1 MLPKDLANESISK
14 DAVWSIQQQLIRD
27 DAFVIGIYNED
38 KRDHALNASNITSS
52 STYINGTSGYYGY
65 AKNVI
70 SGQTR
75 AVDGE
80 AGVYNGSNAYIAGIN
95 RWMSKDTTNKNLK
108 SSPEWIRLEWN
119 YNIKGLSSIEVI
131 HDTGMHRQLTLTQKT
146 TPKKMIWGRP
156 QPETIKDY
164 TIEGRTSN
172 NKWML
177 LENVM
182 DNYQRRRIHN
192 VSSSASGLQFNGLRI
207 NITST
212 NGDPYV
218 RICGI
223 RVYDNIQNGDVPF
236 PNK

>member
-1 MLPKDLANESISK
+1 MANESLSA

-27 DAFVIGIYNED
+27 DAYVIGIYNED
-38 KRDHALNASNITSS
+38 KRDHALNVSNISS
-52 STYINGTSGYYGY
+52 SSVYINTTENWYGY

-75 AVDGE
+75 AVDGP
-80 AGVYNGSNAYIAGIN
+80 AGVFNGSNAFIPGIN
-95 RWMSKDTTNKNLK
+95 RWMSKDTSSKNLK
-108 SSPEWIRLEWN
+108 SSPEWIRLEWS
-119 YNIKGLSSIEVI
+119 YNIEGLSSIEVI
-131 HDTGMHRQLTLTQKT
+131 HDTGMHRKLTLTQKNVS
-146 TPKKMIWGRP
+146 PPSMYWGTP

-164 TIEGRTSN
+164 SIEGRTSN
-172 NKWML
+172 NKWVL

-192 VSSSASGLQFNGLRI
+192 VSSSASGLEFNGLRI

-223 RVYDNIQNGDVPF
+223 RVYDNIKNGDTPF